1 MKTSLHRIRMFRIL
15 FLLLFIPAT
24 GLAQRT
30 AQGELQAAAKHL
42 ANPDGTRIDFQ
53 AETIAPNDMGSS
65 PLSSGSL
72 ILKDNQFRLSFG
84 SITAVFDGKKT
95 LSYYDASENTLNISH
110 PTNAELA
117 MINPLIILTRSEAG
131 YRTAMLPP
139 TKGGKVI
146 GLTPKTANG
155 IKQIELQVDSR
166 DSRPTGAM
174 ITLEDGTKIVTK
186 ITGISRTKAS
196 PGLFRLMKKDY
207 PGVEVVDLR

>member
-1 MKTSLHRIRMFRIL
+1 MFRIL

-139 TKGGKVI
+139 TKGEKVI

-207 PGVEVVDLR
+207 PGVEVDVY

>member
-1 MKTSLHRIRMFRIL
+1 MKTSLHRVRMFRIL
-15 FLLLFIPAT
+15 FLLLFIPAMA
-24 GLAQRT
+24 LSQRS

-72 ILKDNQFRLSFG
+72 ILKGNQFRLGFG

-139 TKGGKVI
+139 TKGGNVI

-155 IKQIELQVDSR
+155 IKRIELQVSTQG
-166 DSRPTGAM
+166 SRPTGAV
-174 ITLEDGTKIVTK
+174 IILEDGTRIVTK
-186 ITGISRTKAS
+186 ITGISPTKAS
-196 PGLFRLMKKDY
+196 SELFRLAQKDY
-207 PGVEVVDLR
+207 PNVEVIDLR

>member
-1 MKTSLHRIRMFRIL
+1 MFRIL

-155 IKQIELQVDSR
+155 IKQIELQVDS
-166 DSRPTGAM
+166 TGAM